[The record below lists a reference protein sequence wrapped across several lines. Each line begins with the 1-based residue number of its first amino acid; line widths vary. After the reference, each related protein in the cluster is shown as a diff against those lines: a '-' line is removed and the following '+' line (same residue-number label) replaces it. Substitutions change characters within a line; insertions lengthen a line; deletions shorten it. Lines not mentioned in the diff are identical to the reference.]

1 MRANAAGLP
10 SQYLRRFFYDSLVQR
25 PEALRYL
32 VKLVGHDRVMLGS
45 DHPFWMGDPDPLR
58 VVRDADLDLTAQA
71 AIFGENAAQIFRLS
85 S

>member
-1 MRANAAGLP
+1 
-10 SQYLRRFFYDSLVQR
+10 
-25 PEALRYL
+25 
-32 VKLVGHDRVMLGS
+32 MLGS

-58 VVRDADLDLTAQA
+58 VVRDADLDLAAQA